1 MMKNMRSFFT
11 KSPAPDSRSQDSHSP
26 PKRPPTVSWI
36 LEHRAELR
44 SQNAST
50 KGRTP
55 LASLYRIYE
64 YFVAGNIAGM
74 RTEVE
79 FFFNQSSWT
88 LAEIPDPK
96 DPDPERYAV
105 LAVIPHYMAHAF
117 NRLIERGL
125 PRGSPAIIMGDA
137 AEAEL
142 KSRPVVLEEEPKWVA
157 HVPRTQKTLVIP
169 DKNGATPLEDARSE
183 KFLAMNIIA
192 VAPYLA
198 FV

>member
-1 MMKNMRSFFT
+1 MKRMRSFLT
-11 KSPAPDSRSQDSHSP
+11 KYLAPNIWSQDSDSP
-26 PKRPPTVSWI
+26 PKRPPTISWI
-36 LEHRAELR
+36 LEHRAELQ

-55 LASLYRIYE
+55 LASLYRIFE
-64 YFVAGNIAGM
+64 YFVAGHIAGM

-79 FFFNQSSWT
+79 FFFNQPSWT
-88 LAEIPDPK
+88 LAEIPDPR

-105 LAVIPHYMAHAF
+105 LAVLPHYMAHAF

-125 PRGSPAIIMGDA
+125 PRGSPAMIMGDA

-142 KSRPVVLEEEPKWVA
+142 KSRPVVLEKEPNWVT
-157 HVPRTQKTLVIP
+157 HVPRMQKTLVIP
-169 DKNGATPLEDARSE
+169 DQNGVTPPENARSD
-183 KFLAMNIIA
+183 KFMAMNIIA